1 MIWSVI
7 KAGIFILLAIGLAF
21 GLTHIL
27 ETPGSVRIAFGDR
40 EFFFEPIGFVV
51 AILLLLL
58 SFWLL
63 LKLVGFLVA
72 LLHFIVGD
80 ETAISRYF
88 NRNRE
93 RRGYDAL
100 AEGMIALASGEGATA
115 IAKATKAERLL
126 KRPELTRLLNAQAA
140 EMSGNREQAL
150 KYYKQLLQDNRTRFV
165 GIRGILKQKLEEGD
179 TDTALKLAEKAFALR
194 PKHHGNLDTLFAL
207 QSEKSD
213 WSGARQTLGAKQRAH
228 ALPKDVVRR
237 RDAIL
242 SLAEAQMAMKAGDI
256 EAARNAVLQANA
268 LVPTLI
274 PAAAL
279 AAQVRAEDGNKRAAT
294 KIIKTAWQDM
304 PHPDLVAAFGAIE
317 PDESLI
323 NRHKRFQQLIKI
335 HPDHIETKL
344 LEAELALADEDFPTA
359 RRVIGTLAEDHPTT
373 RTLAIMAAI
382 EQGSGADETVVR
394 AFLARALTASRG
406 DQWVCSNCGHAHSEW
421 VPTCTNCGAFD
432 TLEWKEPPVTDTDAP
447 MEAVMPL
454 IVGKP
459 PAPDE
464 PPEVQ
469 EEATNPVEII
479 DADPIEDDQT

>member
-1 MIWSVI
+1 MIWSMV
-7 KAGIFILLAIGLAF
+7 KAVLFILFAIGLAF

-27 ETPGSVRIAFGDR
+27 ETPGSVRIAFGGR
-40 EFFFEPIGFVV
+40 EYFLEPIGFVV
-51 AILLLLL
+51 AILVLLLV
-58 SFWLL
+58 FWLL
-63 LKLVGFLVA
+63 LKLAGFVAA
-72 LLHFIVGD
+72 LLHFMVGD

-140 EMSGNREQAL
+140 EMSGDREQAL
-150 KYYKQLLQDNRTRFV
+150 KYYKQLLQDDRTRFV
-165 GIRGILKQKLEEGD
+165 GIRGILKQKLDEGD

-213 WSGARQTLGAKQRAH
+213 WTGARETLGAKQRAN

-242 SLAEAQMAMKAGDI
+242 SLAEAQLAIKAGDTD
-256 EAARNAVLQANA
+256 AARHSVLQANT

-274 PAAAL
+274 PAAAM
-279 AAQVRAEDGNKRAAT
+279 AARVQAEDGNKRAAT
-294 KIIKTAWQDM
+294 KIIRTAWQEM

-335 HPDHIETKL
+335 HPDHLETKL
-344 LEAELALADEDFPTA
+344 LEAELALADEDFPAA
-359 RRVIGTLAEDHPTT
+359 RRAIGNLAEEHPTT

-382 EQGSGADETVVR
+382 EQGSGKDETVIR
-394 AFLARALTASRG
+394 AYLARALSASRG
-406 DQWVCSNCGHAHSEW
+406 EQWVCTKCGHAHMEW
-421 VPTCTNCGAFD
+421 VPTCTNCTAFD
-432 TLEWKEPPVTDTDAP
+432 TLEWKEPPAPEHDAP

-459 PAPDE
+459 PAPDHHAE
-464 PPEVQ
+464 IHPDPD
-469 EEATNPVEII
+469 NPVEII
-479 DADPIEDDQT
+479 DADPLDTDQT